1 MLMKRMLASFVA
13 LAALLAAVPSF
24 AQTATWNIDPAHS
37 ASQFAVRHLVISTV
51 RGQFGKTAGTVQ
63 FDGSDY
69 ATIVAEATIDVASV
83 DTREAGRDKHLRSA
97 DFFDA
102 EKFPTI
108 TFKSKRA
115 EGISGNTF
123 LLVGDLT
130 IRGVTKEV
138 VLRVEATPIV
148 KGMRGESRVGAHATG
163 KINRHDF
170 GVNWNRAVEA
180 GGLVVGNDVEIVIDL
195 ELIKQ

>member
-1 MLMKRMLASFVA
+1 M
-13 LAALLAAVPSF
+13 
-24 AQTATWNIDPAHS
+24 
-37 ASQFAVRHLVISTV
+37 
-51 RGQFGKTAGTVQ
+51 
-63 FDGSDY
+63 
-69 ATIVAEATIDVASV
+69 ASV
-83 DTREAGRDKHLRSA
+83 DTREAGRDQHLRSA

-108 TFKSKRA
+108 TFTSKRA
-115 EGISGNTF
+115 EGINGNKF

-138 VLRVEATPIV
+138 VLQVEATPIV

-180 GGLVVGNDVEIVIDL
+180 GGLVVGSDVELVIDL